1 MISYGWQ
8 SLETFQNVYGM
19 RWYLPFPL
27 PTPTTDFIYSA
38 FNSWNSGVEPGK
50 SQFQSIQLLLA
61 SSYVFLYHQY
71 GSWGRTSTKAGDTEG
86 SNWCQC
92 PANFLLTKLVK
103 IQSMQ
108 NRTHIFYDVDSRGV
122 TEVSFKK
129 DVKLL
134 NNGVANSGSLLNQQ
148 SIMLAVVVDK

>member
-1 MISYGWQ
+1 
-8 SLETFQNVYGM
+8 
-19 RWYLPFPL
+19 
-27 PTPTTDFIYSA
+27 
-38 FNSWNSGVEPGK
+38 
-50 SQFQSIQLLLA
+50 
-61 SSYVFLYHQY
+61 
-71 GSWGRTSTKAGDTEG
+71 
-86 SNWCQC
+86 
-92 PANFLLTKLVK
+92 
-103 IQSMQ
+103 MQ